1 MVGEVSLAHSGVVA
15 PLALEIASLVV
26 LGCDL
31 VVFTLVVLQAFDGV
45 RLELA
50 PLDIAG
56 KMFGLHPDLTVVVV
70 QVCPQNIGS

>member
-26 LGCDL
+26 LGDL

-56 KMFGLHPDLTVVVV
+56 KMLGLHPDLTVIVV

>member
-26 LGCDL
+26 LGDL